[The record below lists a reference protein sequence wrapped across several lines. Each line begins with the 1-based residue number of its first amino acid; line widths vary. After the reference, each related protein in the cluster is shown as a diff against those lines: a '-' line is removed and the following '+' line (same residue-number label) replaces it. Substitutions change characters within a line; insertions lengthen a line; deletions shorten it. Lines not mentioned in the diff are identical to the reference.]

1 MARSRSAGLALV
13 IGTEYNDRDIKNLQ
27 RDLDRL
33 KTKTRQAEGPFRK
46 LGSSIK
52 QNAGPALA
60 AAGAAAGYM
69 ALQLGV
75 DAVKAAAEE
84 DKQMQN
90 LAITLKNL
98 GVAFDMPSLD
108 AFIQSMQFATG
119 VSDTDLRTSLTTLVR
134 STKDV
139 AEAQDL
145 LKLALDVSAGSGK
158 SLSTVTS
165 ALSKAQSGNFSALKR
180 LIPTI
185 DATAIA
191 QKNMDGVVQSLSTQ
205 FGGSAATAAQTYSGQ
220 MQILA
225 QVAGEVQEAFGTGFL
240 QGFFNTTD
248 AAQTTSIEMQKLQD
262 NMKTLGETAG
272 QLGGVVAELG
282 LIFNATGGQVLA
294 WADSADVAASKGDVL
309 GSILGFLST
318 TLLDFGSRGVYSAV
332 QQLGAVVGYFD
343 ASNASAGGAA
353 TALDRYSSSWRNA
366 ATTTATNPI
375 IGQVLLYDPYGQAL
389 GASLAPFKG
398 VIDQIIAD
406 AQAAADAASGAGG
419 IDVADSVSK
428 ATGELARRTQ
438 NRTNR
443 ILANLQAQLD
453 EAKSAAQEF
462 RSIRQGLMSDA
473 RADAAITTFQ
483 PEGAITGRG
492 IAANIRQRVGMVKKF
507 ATAVKQ
513 LRGQLNDA
521 ALSDIIAQG
530 PIAGLPYAQ
539 ALLSDAAARR
549 SVNRLQTAAMAPSR
563 TIGRI
568 GAELAT
574 GTTAAQLAAAQT
586 ISTQY
591 VIGKDAI
598 QITVNG
604 EISEKEKRQLR
615 HAVREALKDVGREGK
630 NGKKGNVR

>member
-46 LGSSIK
+46 LGTSLK

-108 AFIQSMQFATG
+108 AFIQSMQFASG
-119 VSDTDLRTSLTTLVR
+119 VSDTELRTSLTTLVR

-139 AEAQDL
+139 ADAQDL

-191 QKNMDGVVQSLSTQ
+191 QKNMGGVVQSLSTQ
-205 FGGSAATAAQTYSGQ
+205 FSGAAATAAQTYSGQ

-248 AAQTTSIEMQKLQD
+248 VAQTTSIEMQQLQES
-262 NMKTLGETAG
+262 MQTLGTTAG
-272 QLGGVVAELG
+272 QLGGIIAELG
-282 LIFNATGGQVLA
+282 QIFSATGGQVLKF
-294 WADSADVAASKGDVL
+294 ADNADIAASKGDIL
-309 GSILGFLST
+309 GSILGNLST
-318 TLLDFGSRGVYSAV
+318 ALLDFGTRGVYTAL
-332 QQLGAVVGYFD
+332 QNLGVTIDYFEGQD
-343 ASNASAGGAA
+343 AAATGAA
-353 TALDRYSSSWRNA
+353 TALDRYSYSWRNA
-366 ATTTATNPI
+366 ASQINDNPI
-375 IGQVLLYDPYGQAL
+375 ALDYDPYGQAL
-389 GASLAPFKG
+389 GIQPTRFKTT
-398 VIDQIIAD
+398 IDTIIQTAND
-406 AQAAADAASGAGG
+406 AQAAADQSTNDAAAAAAEAARKLVERTKKQTDR
-419 IDVADSVSK
+419 IVADLQDRLQ
-428 ATGELARRTQ
+428 TAREASQ
-438 NRTNR
+438 NFADIRR
-443 ILANLQAQLD
+443 GYVQA
-453 EAKSAAQEF
+453 AK
-462 RSIRQGLMSDA
+462 
-473 RADAAITTFQ
+473 ADAAITTFA
-483 PEGAITGRG
+483 PEGPITGRG
-492 IAANIRQRVGMVKKF
+492 IAANIRQRVALVKRFADSVKKL
-507 ATAVKQ
+507 Q
-513 LRGQLNDA
+513 GQLNGA
-521 ALSDIIAQG
+521 ALADVIAQG

-539 ALLSDAAARR
+539 ALLKDAGARR
-549 SVNRLQTAAMAPSR
+549 AVNRLQGQLAAPSR

-574 GTTAAQLAAAQT
+574 GTTAAQLAAAET
-586 ISTQY
+586 FTNKY

-604 EISEKEKRQLR
+604 DVDAKNVRQIR
-615 HAVREALKDVGREGK
+615 QAVRQALSDVGREGK
-630 NGKKGNVR
+630 NGKKVNLR